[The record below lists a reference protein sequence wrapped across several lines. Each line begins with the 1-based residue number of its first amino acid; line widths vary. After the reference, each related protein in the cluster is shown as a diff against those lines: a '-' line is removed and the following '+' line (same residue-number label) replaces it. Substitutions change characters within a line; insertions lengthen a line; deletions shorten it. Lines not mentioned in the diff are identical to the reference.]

1 MTDSGPRGA
10 GEESG
15 DAPAADPSPREVL
28 AAGWKRLREKTAA
41 LRPDLRSWG
50 AARAAERVRRGE
62 ASRTRVAGLPVWAWI
77 ALAAV
82 VGLALRLYYFFIQTG
97 IHYPDEIFQYLEPAH
112 VRMHGFGWLPWEF
125 GGGVRNWILPGYY
138 GGLMEIGEA
147 FGLRGWSLH
156 RALALHN
163 ALLTL
168 LIVPAGYRL
177 GRAVGRGDERLGILS
192 AFAVAAFPP
201 FAYFAPHTLSE
212 VHGLLFT
219 TWAYALWAEQVA
231 FPDRFGGRRQALLV
245 GLLLGAAFLCRYT
258 LALFVPLVVLDCNF
272 RGRFRELGWL
282 ALGLGLMLVVLAVVD
297 AATWGKPFHSLNGYL
312 RYNLIQDRSA
322 DHGIMPRWFYW
333 NEAFAARLGPGRWL
347 LLAPM
352 ALAFWRHW
360 RMIIAWVVPF
370 AALTLFRHKEERFLL
385 SIWPFLLVGG
395 LSGMLALADALRHV
409 GRLRTRS
416 WFGPLR
422 TGAVAG
428 LLAAVCV
435 WAFVGTSKLPTSWLG
450 GYFAAQSWVGR
461 QPDATGLL
469 TDTRRHLNG
478 GHMVLGRNIPFLQY
492 NATLVTHPIYNY
504 VAVHEPKLIES
515 MEHRPEFQEVGEFD
529 DVVLFRRTDGLVR
542 IGTAVR
548 RTPARAEPDAGIPA
562 RSPPRSP

>member
-1 MTDSGPRGA
+1 M
-10 GEESG
+10 
-15 DAPAADPSPREVL
+15 
-28 AAGWKRLREKTAA
+28 
-41 LRPDLRSWG
+41 
-50 AARAAERVRRGE
+50 
-62 ASRTRVAGLPVWAWI
+62 
-77 ALAAV
+77 
-82 VGLALRLYYFFIQTG
+82 
-97 IHYPDEIFQYLEPAH
+97 
-112 VRMHGFGWLPWEF
+112 
-125 GGGVRNWILPGYY
+125 
-138 GGLMEIGEA
+138 
-147 FGLRGWSLH
+147 
-156 RALALHN
+156 
-163 ALLTL
+163 
-168 LIVPAGYRL
+168 
-177 GRAVGRGDERLGILS
+177 
-192 AFAVAAFPP
+192 
-201 FAYFAPHTLSE
+201 
-212 VHGLLFT
+212 
-219 TWAYALWAEQVA
+219 
-231 FPDRFGGRRQALLV
+231 
-245 GLLLGAAFLCRYT
+245 
-258 LALFVPLVVLDCNF
+258 
-272 RGRFRELGWL
+272 
-282 ALGLGLMLVVLAVVD
+282 
-297 AATWGKPFHSLNGYL
+297 

-385 SIWPFLLVGG
+385 SIWPFVLVGG

-435 WAFVGTSKLPTSWLG
+435 WAFVGTRKLPMSWLG

-515 MEHRPEFQEVGEFD
+515 MERRPEFQEVGEFD
-529 DVVLFRRTDGLVR
+529 DVVLFRRTDGLVQ
-542 IGTAVR
+542 IGTADGVAGERPPVR
-548 RTPARAEPDAGIPA
+548 RDGTDSRGTFQSPSTSDRRAAYAGTCGARRGNPGALADPLALTRIVRGSSLATGTLPDGEPGADAAMRGRREITRSTGTLRATTVREEAGGCGEGRTSGSRGFRARRPGRR
-562 RSPPRSP
+562 RSPPA